1 MKKQNVYEEH
11 EKLKSVKNESEII
24 GQFLEWQKTK
34 DRDLCTFDS
43 KFDEFTPVFHG
54 SIEKILGEYFEID
67 LNKLEKEK
75 QQMIEGL
82 RCVNGANPKK

>member
-34 DRDLCTFDS
+34 DRDLCIFNSNYDNYVS
-43 KFDEFTPVFHG
+43 LFYG
-54 SIEKILGEYFEID
+54 SIEKILAEYFEID
-67 LNKLEKEK
+67 LKKLEQEK
-75 QQMIEGL
+75 QQMIEEL
-82 RCVNGANPKK
+82 RGKQ